1 MKFQF
6 IYKSSMNYDRFLSLN
21 LINHRFLFVCLIFF
35 SFFFFQ
41 ANGCIEFTGK
51 LVLETEHIHQSDASK
66 QEHEAKIEEYSVP
79 SIHFSVFIL
88 IAF

>member
-1 MKFQF
+1 
-6 IYKSSMNYDRFLSLN
+6 MNYDRFLSLN

-35 SFFFFQ
+35 FQ

-51 LVLETEHIHQSDASK
+51 RVLEREHIHQSDASK
-66 QEHEAKIEEYSVP
+66 QEHTAKIEEYSVP